1 MSQSIWAVS
10 TQPKLANS
18 AMLLMF
24 RFRNFRKCHVDPS
37 LIDRQIEPRLAQV
50 FVPLLS
56 VIEDPNARQS
66 LRELMRDYH
75 RELVADRGMDMEAQ
89 VLQIIRDLQAE
100 SFEPGPGIS
109 IKQITTCF
117 AEQHG
122 EDYERKITPHWIG
135 HIVQRKLG
143 LKTERREGGYV
154 NVSRRRY

>member
-89 VLQIIRDLQAE
+89 VLQIIRDLQGSPSSQVRAFL
-100 SFEPGPGIS
+100 SNKSPP
-109 IKQITTCF
+109 
-117 AEQHG
+117 
-122 EDYERKITPHWIG
+122 
-135 HIVQRKLG
+135 
-143 LKTERREGGYV
+143 
-154 NVSRRRY
+154 VSRNSTAKTTSGR